1 MIPAEHG
8 SLKFRFFL
16 FLAEKFYMFHHDG
29 LTVSFPSWM
38 PTAYVDYIDGT
49 KSKPMPIG
57 NCINYARIFNGTVR
71 EIK

>member
-16 FLAEKFYMFHHDG
+16 FLAEKLYMFHYDG
-29 LTVSFPSWM
+29 LVASFPKWM
-38 PTAYVDYIDGT
+38 PIAYVDYMDGT

-57 NCINYARIFNGTVR
+57 NCIDYARIHSGIVR